1 MSHAE
6 EHSLAI
12 TGSALRSLSAASDG
26 FDLLSADIRNGPL
39 GQAIAA
45 AVALIRARPGRLIVT
60 GVGKSG
66 HIARK
71 LAATFASTG
80 TPAYHLH
87 PTEAN
92 HGDLGM
98 IDRTDVIMALSWS
111 GETSELA
118 QTITYAKRFEVPLIS
133 LTSAGDS
140 TLAMASSVALVLP
153 RVREACPH
161 NLAPTTSTLM
171 QLAIGDAIAVA
182 LIEDRGFSPDDFK
195 IFHPGGKL
203 GAQLQTVGDL
213 MHTGQ
218 SLPLT
223 GLAADIAQAVRVMSA
238 HGFGAVG
245 VVDDAGN
252 LAGMITDG
260 DLRRHLSPDLAQRNV
275 SAVMTH
281 GPIVVGASTLA
292 AEALKLM
299 EARKI
304 GALFV
309 VDGMRPVGFI
319 RTLDLLRAGVA

>member
-1 MSHAE
+1 MSKAE
-6 EHSLAI
+6 ERSLAI
-12 TGSALRSLSAASDG
+12 VSSALRSLSAASEG
-26 FDLLSADIRNGPL
+26 FEILSADIRNGPL
-39 GQAIAA
+39 GKSIAD

-133 LTSAGDS
+133 LTAAGDS
-140 TLAMASSVALVLP
+140 TLAMASTVPLVLP

-171 QLAIGDAIAVA
+171 QLAVGDAIAVA

-203 GAQLQTVGDL
+203 GAQLQTVEDL

-223 GLAADIAQAVRVMSA
+223 GLDANVAEAVRVMSA

-245 VVDDAGN
+245 IVDQAGD
-252 LAGMITDG
+252 LVGMITDG
-260 DLRRHLSPDLAQRNV
+260 DLRRHLSPDLAERSV

-292 AEALKLM
+292 AEALTLM

-309 VDGMRPVGFI
+309 VEGMQPVGFI